1 MHHQETD
8 LTLYLELGRPKLAKA
23 NDDEFSKAAKW
34 MGMNERMKVESSA
47 AEGTVLG
54 MRSGLG

>member
-23 NDDEFSKAAKW
+23 NDDEFSKAAIQ
-34 MGMNERMKVESSA
+34 
-47 AEGTVLG
+47 T
-54 MRSGLG
+54 RSGWE